1 MFRFVQRLFVFLTL
15 TCLAEAV
22 RGQSPTP
29 NPSSAP
35 SVSPPTRALI
45 DSMSST
51 ELQQAVQLI
60 KSNYVNPQA
69 LNETELDRATLEGV
83 LVRLGRGAILVP
95 DGAPETNAPASPFY
109 SDVVASHVGY
119 VRLGDLTRQNLDA
132 FDATLQTLPA
142 KKADALV
149 IDLRASGAGDFETAA
164 EFAKRLCGKGKTLFT
179 LRKAAGR
186 QERTFTSDRDP
197 AFQGLMIVLADGDTS
212 GAAEALGAVLRLY
225 NKALVIGAATA
236 GRAVEYSDL
245 KLSSGKM
252 LRVAVGEAL
261 LPEGRQIFPAGLQ
274 PDLPVEMPAPDKRE
288 IFQQSRDKGM
298 ANFVF
303 ETERPH
309 LNEAALLAGRNPEI
323 EALENAQRRGRGAD
337 KANLRDPVLQRAL
350 DVVTSI
356 GVYQR
361 R

>member
-1 MFRFVQRLFVFLTL
+1 MFRLCQRLLVFLTFACVTESL
-15 TCLAEAV
+15 LA
-22 RGQSPTP
+22 QSPTP
-29 NPSSAP
+29 SPA
-35 SVSPPTRALI
+35 VSPTAPPTTRALI
-45 DSMSST
+45 DSMSSS

-60 KSNYVNPQA
+60 KSNYVNPEA

-83 LVRLGRGAILVP
+83 LVRLGRGAILLP
-95 DGAPETNAPASPFY
+95 DSAAQATNPASPFY
-109 SDVVASHVGY
+109 SDVLAGHVGY
-119 VRLGDLTRQNLDA
+119 VRLGELTRPNLDA

-142 KKADALV
+142 KKVDALV
-149 IDLRASGAGDFETAA
+149 IDLRASGGGDFETAA
-164 EFAKRLCGKGKTLFT
+164 EFAKRLCSKGKTLFT
-179 LRKAAGR
+179 LRKAAAR

-197 AFQGLMIVLADGDTS
+197 AFHGLMIVLADADTS

-225 NKALVIGAATA
+225 NKALVIGAVTA

-245 KLSSGKM
+245 KLSSGKL

-261 LPEGRQIFPAGLQ
+261 LPEGRQIFPGGLQ
-274 PDLPVEMPAPDKRE
+274 PDLPVEMSAVEKRE

-298 ANFVF
+298 AAFVF
-303 ETERPH
+303 EPERPH

-350 DVVTSI
+350 DVITSI